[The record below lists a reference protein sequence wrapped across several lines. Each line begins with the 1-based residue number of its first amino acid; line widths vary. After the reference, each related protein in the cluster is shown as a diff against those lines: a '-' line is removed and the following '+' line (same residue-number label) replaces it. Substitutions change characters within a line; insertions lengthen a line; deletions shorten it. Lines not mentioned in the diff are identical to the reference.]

1 MSYGPER
8 YGPNWQSVTN
18 VESRYERSAVILSLL
33 EIFFIEAITAAFSAI
48 IGSALEA

>member
-18 VESRYERSAVILSLL
+18 VESRYERSAVICSLPESLL
-33 EIFFIEAITAAFSAI
+33 TEAITAALSAT
-48 IGSALEA
+48 IGSALVA